1 MRTLSN
7 IIWLVFGGLWTAFIW
22 ALLGVLFYIT
32 IIGILLGRQSFKFA
46 ELMLM
51 PYGKKVKTN
60 FGKHP
65 IINIIWIVVIGW
77 AMAVMYL
84 GIGIVSILTIIGIP
98 AGFQWFKFIK
108 LSLMPFGA
116 TIK

>member
-32 IIGILLGRQSFKFA
+32 IIGIPLGRQSFKFA

-51 PYGKKVKTN
+51 PYGKK
-60 FGKHP
+60 
-65 IINIIWIVVIGW
+65 
-77 AMAVMYL
+77 
-84 GIGIVSILTIIGIP
+84 S
-98 AGFQWFKFIK
+98 
-108 LSLMPFGA
+108 
-116 TIK
+116 